1 MCRLFE
7 SIRIE
12 NGIMQHRAL
21 HEMRMN
27 DSRSL
32 LFGKT
37 KHLTLKDISIPH
49 EFLNGVF
56 KCRVVYQDEIET
68 VEFLPYEIRA
78 ISTVALVEANSIL
91 YNHKYLDRSQFD
103 EIRKQR
109 PECDELII
117 VKDGYL
123 TDSTYSNIAF
133 FDGVNWF
140 TPSNPLLKGV
150 RRQSLLNSKEIT
162 EMLIPS
168 TGLNK
173 YITLSFINAMMDL
186 GDVVLNIQDAI
197 K

>member
-1 MCRLFE
+1 
-7 SIRIE
+7 
-12 NGIMQHRAL
+12 MQHRAL